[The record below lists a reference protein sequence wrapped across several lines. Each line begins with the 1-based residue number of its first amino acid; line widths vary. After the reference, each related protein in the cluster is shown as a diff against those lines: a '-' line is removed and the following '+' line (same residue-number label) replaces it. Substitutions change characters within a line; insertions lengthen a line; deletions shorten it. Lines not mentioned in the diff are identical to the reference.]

1 MAKLQKLRSSR
12 SEEKLPSSHG
22 SRGKGNRSMTD
33 YEYNSFDEMDSK
45 DDDNDVLFARKLF
58 NDNRKIFGNTIHPS
72 LFLFLLHVSRHLF

>member
-22 SRGKGNRSMTD
+22 SKGIGNRSMTD

-45 DDDNDVLFARKLF
+45 DDDNDVLFSRKLIN
-58 NDNRKIFGNTIHPS
+58 NDKKFWKGD
-72 LFLFLLHVSRHLF
+72 

>member
-22 SRGKGNRSMTD
+22 GKGKRIRSMTD

-45 DDDNDVLFARKLF
+45 DDDNDVLFARKL
-58 NDNRKIFGNTIHPS
+58 I
-72 LFLFLLHVSRHLF
+72 

>member
-45 DDDNDVLFARKLF
+45 DDDNDVLFARKLIDY
-58 NDNRKIFGNTIHPS
+58 NWTPSRKTIKTP
-72 LFLFLLHVSRHLF
+72 

>member
-22 SRGKGNRSMTD
+22 SKGKGNRSMTD

-45 DDDNDVLFARKLF
+45 DDDNDVLFER
-58 NDNRKIFGNTIHPS
+58 
-72 LFLFLLHVSRHLF
+72 

>member
-22 SRGKGNRSMTD
+22 SKAIGNRSMTD

-45 DDDNDVLFARKLF
+45 DDDNDVLFSRKLIN
-58 NDNRKIFGNTIHPS
+58 NDKKFWKGDWMILSSFIT
-72 LFLFLLHVSRHLF
+72 LVLHHLF